1 MHAFYCMLVH
11 VCKPDT
17 NIETA
22 VLAPFKSCQVKL
34 VLVGLGWHEW
44 ADQNMRSKH
53 TSAPKVVK
61 RTHVYTVRSHEKQ
74 FSGECD
80 CKLIGAS
87 TIICGVRYS
96 KFLKA

>member
-22 VLAPFKSCQVKL
+22 VLAPFKSCQVKP

-53 TSAPKVVK
+53 
-61 RTHVYTVRSHEKQ
+61 
-74 FSGECD
+74 
-80 CKLIGAS
+80 I
-87 TIICGVRYS
+87 
-96 KFLKA
+96 